1 MAVAM
6 WGSWWASPSGNLLV
20 LGGNQG
26 DEVNIRE
33 FPLTRVTGYRWP
45 LNEPMPAG
53 ELPIGTPPS
62 YRWGSMS
69 TLSKV
74 MGIVGLLLVLAL
86 YVTHRRNV
94 DMQRTLGEQ
103 QTTIT
108 HLQTVNSQQATELQ
122 EQQLMTTSL
131 RLLLNDQNA
140 ALADLDNRTGRP
152 PMNCNK
158 RWPRRRRAPGLCSRA
173 SA

>member
-1 MAVAM
+1 
-6 WGSWWASPSGNLLV
+6 
-20 LGGNQG
+20 
-26 DEVNIRE
+26 
-33 FPLTRVTGYRWP
+33 
-45 LNEPMPAG
+45 
-53 ELPIGTPPS
+53 
-62 YRWGSMS
+62 MS

-86 YVTHRRNV
+86 YVTHRRTV

-122 EQQLMTTSL
+122 EQQLMTTGL

-140 ALADLDNRTGRP
+140 ALADLDNQNRKTADELQQALATPPAGRP
-152 PMNCNK
+152 DCAREPLPAGALRLLQPAHHSGANQGSEAAAAA
-158 RWPRRRRAPGLCSRA
+158 RAGAPLPGA
-173 SA
+173 

>member
-1 MAVAM
+1 
-6 WGSWWASPSGNLLV
+6 
-20 LGGNQG
+20 
-26 DEVNIRE
+26 
-33 FPLTRVTGYRWP
+33 
-45 LNEPMPAG
+45 
-53 ELPIGTPPS
+53 
-62 YRWGSMS
+62 MS

-122 EQQLMTTSL
+122 EQQLMTTGL

-140 ALADLDNRTGRP
+140 ALADLDNQNRKTADELQEALATPPAGRP
-152 PMNCNK
+152 DCAREPLPSGALRLLQPAHHGGANQGSEAAATT
-158 RWPRRRRAPGLCSRA
+158 RAGAPLPGA
-173 SA
+173 